1 MRSRGMASLLLAG
14 CAACGQGVP
23 ILMYHSVDSGG
34 DALTVPPAE
43 LDAHLD
49 YLRSAGYNTITLREV
64 LDAEDGRGKLPRRPI
79 VLTFDDG
86 YVDAATEVLPRL
98 LKRGQK
104 ATFFIVSGFCAE
116 NANARVTQWHKQ
128 FLTWTEVK
136 ALRDAGMEIGS
147 HSVSHRKLS
156 PLKRDDLRAEVTQS
170 RAALEGYLGMRIEF
184 FAYPYNDQSKWVRR
198 AVEKAG
204 YRGAVVGA
212 RGDTDPFTLQ
222 RLTMH
227 RGITPSDLRSMLE
240 ETWET
245 DYSGGG

>member
-1 MRSRGMASLLLAG
+1 MRSRGTVPLLLAA

-23 ILMYHSVDSGG
+23 ILMYHSVATDG
-34 DALTVPPAE
+34 DALTVTPAE

-49 YLRSAGYNTITLREV
+49 YLQSAGFNTVTLRQV
-64 LDAEDGRGKLPRRPI
+64 IDAQDGHGKLPRKPI

-86 YVDAATEVLPRL
+86 YTDAAAEVLPRL
-98 LKRGQK
+98 LLRGQK
-104 ATFFIVSGFCAE
+104 ATFFIVSGFCAHD
-116 NANARVTQWHKQ
+116 AGARVTQWHKQ
-128 FLTWTEVK
+128 FLTWAEVT

-156 PLKRDDLRAEVTQS
+156 PLTRDDLRTEVSRS
-170 RAALEGYLGMRIEF
+170 RATLERYLGMRIEF

-212 RGDTDPFTLQ
+212 RGNGDSFTLQ

-227 RGITPSDLRSMLE
+227 RGITPSDLRSLLE
-240 ETWET
+240 DTWET
-245 DYSGGG
+245 DYTGGG

>member
-1 MRSRGMASLLLAG
+1 MRSRGMASLLLAA

-23 ILMYHSVDSGG
+23 ILMYHSVAPQG
-34 DALTVPPAE
+34 DALTVTPAE
-43 LDAHLD
+43 LDAQLD
-49 YLRSAGYNTITLREV
+49 FLKSAGFETVTLREV
-64 LDAEDGRGKLPRRPI
+64 LDAQDGHAKLPHKAI

-98 LKRGQK
+98 LQRGQK
-104 ATFFIVSGFCAE
+104 ATFFIISGFCAVD
-116 NANARVTQWHKQ
+116 ASARVTQWHKQ
-128 FLTWTEVK
+128 FLTWPEVR

-147 HSVSHRKLS
+147 HTVSHRKLS
-156 PLKRDDLRAEVTQS
+156 PLKRDDLRNEVTQS
-170 RAALEGYLGMRIEF
+170 RAALERYLGMRIEL

-212 RGDTDPFTLQ
+212 RGNTDPFTLQ

-227 RGITPSDLRSMLE
+227 RGIRASDLKSMLE
-240 ETWET
+240 DTWET
-245 DYSGGG
+245 DYTGGG